1 MLRMTLAMAL
11 RKRFVESFRAVG
23 STFTTVRFLTPETLC
38 VVVDDKDE
46 VERDD
51 HFRPLPAVQAGF
63 SREGLDTDTLEGT
76 AECAR
81 SFEDPPSDALLV
93 ESFSYYLRFD
103 AFLPAPGAPDPPP
116 WEEVRLKPGF
126 GAAHSMPRANLRPG
140 TDCGRPRQITH
151 G

>member
-1 MLRMTLAMAL
+1 MLHMTLATAL
-11 RKRFVESFRAVG
+11 RKTLRRELPHGWLYLHDGAV
-23 STFTTVRFLTPETLC
+23 LTPETLC

-103 AFLPAPGAPDPPP
+103 AFFRRQ
-116 WEEVRLKPGF
+116 ER
-126 GAAHSMPRANLRPG
+126 RIRRPG
-140 TDCGRPRQITH
+140 KKCG
-151 G
+151 